1 MNKIVKNA
9 LILTA
14 ITLVSGALLGIV
26 YEITKDPIAQ
36 VQIET
41 QNAAYKEVFE
51 AASEFKEY
59 ELDESA
65 AQSAL
70 DDAGYGSVAE
80 INGVVT
86 ASDGSSDLGYVI
98 TVTDS
103 EGYGGDIQ
111 MTVGIQ
117 NDGTVLGISFL
128 SISETAGLGM
138 RAKEPDFYEQFA
150 GKQVEK
156 FTYVKDGTGSQSDD
170 TIDAMS
176 GATVTSNAVT
186 NGVDAA
192 IAYYTNVLGGGSQGE

>member
-14 ITLVSGALLGIV
+14 ITIVSGLLLGIV
-26 YEITKDPIAQ
+26 YEITKAPIAA
-36 VQIET
+36 VEIET
-41 QNAAYKEVFE
+41 KNKAYKEVF
-51 AASEFKEY
+51 ADASEFADY
-59 ELDESA
+59 ELDETEA
-65 AQSAL
+65 AQAL
-70 DDAGYGSVAE
+70 SDAGYGDVAE

-138 RAKEPDFYEQFA
+138 RAKEADFMNQFA
-150 GKQVEK
+150 GKQVEA
-156 FTYVKDGTGSQSDD
+156 FSYVKDGTGSAADD
-170 TIDAMS
+170 TIDALS
-176 GATVTSNAVT
+176 GATITSNAVT
-186 NGVDAA
+186 NGVNAA
-192 IAYYTNVLGGGSQGE
+192 IAYFSNVLGGGSQGE

>member
-14 ITLVSGALLGIV
+14 ITLVSGALLGVV
-26 YEITKDPIAQ
+26 YEITKEPIAQ

-41 QNAAYKEVFE
+41 QNAAYKEVFD
-51 AASEFKEY
+51 AASEFNEY

-70 DDAGYGSVAE
+70 ESAGYGSVAE

-86 ASDGSSDLGYVI
+86 ASDGSSDLGYVV

-138 RAKEPDFYEQFA
+138 RAKEPEFYEQFA

-186 NGVDAA
+186 NGVNAA

>member
-14 ITLVSGALLGIV
+14 ITLVSGALLGVV
-26 YEITKDPIAQ
+26 YEITKEPIAQ

-41 QNAAYKEVFE
+41 QNAAYKEVFD
-51 AASEFKEY
+51 AASEFNEY

-70 DDAGYGSVAE
+70 EGAGYGSVAE

-86 ASDGSSDLGYVI
+86 ASDGSSDLGYVV

-138 RAKEPDFYEQFA
+138 RAKEPEFYEQFA

-186 NGVDAA
+186 NGVNAA